1 MTRQRSLLTPGPLSL
16 SLAVKSQMQLDL
28 ASRDD
33 EFKEV
38 TACMRRLMLNLLGNA
53 KDYSVVPI
61 QGGGSFA
68 MEAALSSFVSRADR
82 PLVCVNG
89 IYGERVLQILRL

>member
-16 SLAVKSQMQLDL
+16 SLAVRSQMQRDL

-53 KDYSVVPI
+53 EDYSVVPI
-61 QGGGSFA
+61 QGVAPLQWRLPSLRSCPGPTGR
-68 MEAALSSFVSRADR
+68 SSA
-82 PLVCVNG
+82 
-89 IYGERVLQILRL
+89 